1 MNSFEYANPTTIKEA
16 TGLLAAQWGEAEILA
31 GGTDLLS
38 LMKNY
43 VATPKRLVSLKGIK
57 ELGGITASAAGLHI
71 GAMVTLQELHD
82 HKAVHEDYHSLAHAA
97 GSVPS
102 MQIRNMG
109 TVGGDLCQRPR
120 CWYFR
125 NGFGLLAK
133 DEKGQPLVPAG
144 ENRYHA
150 IFGHP
155 GGAPGAYYVHAS
167 SLAPALITFGTMV
180 KIAGPKG
187 QREVALASFFAT
199 PKKDGERESVLM
211 PNEIV
216 TEIFIPAASKGMQ
229 TATYEV
235 RQKEALDWPLAT
247 ASIALRM
254 AGGKVKSAEIVLGHV
269 APVPWPATEAS
280 KWLAGQAITEETAAK
295 AGETAVRGA
304 KPLSGN
310 KYKVQLARVA
320 VKRAL
325 LETVAHGKEGMT
337 HG

>member
-1 MNSFEYANPTTIKEA
+1 MNSFEYANPTTTKEA
-16 TGLLAAQWGEAEILA
+16 IGLLAAQWGESEILA

-57 ELGGITASAAGLHI
+57 ELGGITVGAAGLRI

-82 HKAVHEDYHSLAHAA
+82 HKAIHDDYHSLAHAA

-144 ENRYHA
+144 DNRYHA
-150 IFGHP
+150 IFGHA
-155 GGAPGAYYVHAS
+155 GGAPGAYYVHPS
-167 SLAPALITFGTMV
+167 SLAPALITFGTKV

-187 QREVALASFFAT
+187 QREVALSSFFAT
-199 PKKDGERESVLM
+199 PKKEGERENVLM

-235 RQKEALDWPLAT
+235 RQKVALDWPLAT

-280 KWLAGQAITEETAAK
+280 KWLAGQAITEQTAAK
-295 AGETAVRGA
+295 AGEAAVRGA
-304 KPLSGN
+304 APLSGN

-325 LETVAHGKEGMT
+325 LETVAQGKEGMSD
-337 HG
+337 G